1 VLNMSKWM
9 LQKKIEKMPKLR
21 DPVLIEGLP
30 GMGQVGKIAVDFLID
45 TMKPKLLYRIHSHDF
60 WHSVYFNDEGFVEL
74 PSIALYYS
82 KGKKR
87 DYLFL
92 AGDDQPNTPRAS
104 YEFSE
109 KILDMAAELGCKEVV
124 TLGGIGLASE
134 VKVPKVFGAATDRGV
149 LDKYK
154 KFSEIDFKLG
164 KKVEAIVGAS
174 GLLLGLARLRNMGG
188 IALLSET
195 YGHPSHLGF
204 KEAKSVLT
212 QLKKITGMEVDLSEL
227 DKESAEYEKTQSK
240 IKQDGNNP
248 DELQGI
254 TKLKKLKTQF
264 TEKPDVHYIG

>member
-1 VLNMSKWM
+1 M
-9 LQKKIEKMPKLR
+9 LQKKVEKMPKLR

-45 TMKPKLLYRIHSHDF
+45 TMKPKLLYKIHSHDF

-82 KGKKR
+82 KGKTR

-134 VKVPKVFGAATDRGV
+134 VKVPKVFGAATDKGV
-149 LDKYK
+149 LDRYK

-204 KEAKSVLT
+204 KEAKSVLI

-240 IKQDGNNP
+240 IKQDGESH
-248 DELQGI
+248 DDVSGI
-254 TKLKKLKTQF
+254 TTTTTKLEKLKTQF